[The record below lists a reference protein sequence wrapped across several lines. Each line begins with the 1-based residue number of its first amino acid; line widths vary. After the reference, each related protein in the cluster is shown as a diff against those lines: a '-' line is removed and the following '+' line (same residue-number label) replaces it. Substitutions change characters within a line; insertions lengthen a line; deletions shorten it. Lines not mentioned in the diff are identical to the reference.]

1 MKKRKKIGG
10 VKDVKKKKTRGS
22 REREV
27 MNCGG
32 RMEEEEEEE
41 QGGRKQR
48 KSSSEGGW
56 EEKEA

>member
-1 MKKRKKIGG
+1 MRKRKKIGG

-32 RMEEEEEEE
+32 RMEEEEE
-41 QGGRKQR
+41 QGGSKKR
-48 KSSSEGGW
+48 KSSSVGGW